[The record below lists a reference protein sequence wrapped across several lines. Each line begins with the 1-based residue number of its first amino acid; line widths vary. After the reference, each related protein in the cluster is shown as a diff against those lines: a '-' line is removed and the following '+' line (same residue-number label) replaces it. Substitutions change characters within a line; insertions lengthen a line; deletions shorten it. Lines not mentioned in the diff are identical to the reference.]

1 MSGFY
6 GENLFILES
15 ALKQMLTNIDL
26 IKCYCKSIGMHD
38 PIEHF
43 EGRIKTEESMIEKLH
58 RKGLEPTIENAL
70 TKIHDAVGVRI
81 ICSFV
86 DDVYTIVNMV
96 RSMEGL
102 EIFEE
107 KDYIA
112 NPKPNGYRSFHIIVF
127 FNVNLPGETKR
138 VPIEIQIRTIAQDCW
153 AALEHSLHY
162 KKEIKNVEL
171 IQDELKRCAEEM
183 ASTDLTMQTVR
194 QMINGEI

>member
-102 EIFEE
+102 EIF
-107 KDYIA
+107 
-112 NPKPNGYRSFHIIVF
+112 
-127 FNVNLPGETKR
+127 
-138 VPIEIQIRTIAQDCW
+138 
-153 AALEHSLHY
+153 
-162 KKEIKNVEL
+162 
-171 IQDELKRCAEEM
+171 
-183 ASTDLTMQTVR
+183 
-194 QMINGEI
+194 